1 MQELLKEMEMQQKKD
16 KEEAQYSDN
25 NFWRIKSADQTDKE
39 IDDLFRELEDDSETT
54 PASEIQKTEETKEA
68 DKEASKESE
77 SSENWNEEEAALFL
91 WTSLRGQ
98 AGLLSDWLQ
107 RPRSR
112 CILQTNHFI
121 YNW

>member
-54 PASEIQKTEETKEA
+54 PASAI
-68 DKEASKESE
+68 
-77 SSENWNEEEAALFL
+77 
-91 WTSLRGQ
+91 
-98 AGLLSDWLQ
+98 
-107 RPRSR
+107 
-112 CILQTNHFI
+112 
-121 YNW
+121 

>member
-77 SSENWNEEEAALFL
+77 SSEN
-91 WTSLRGQ
+91 
-98 AGLLSDWLQ
+98 
-107 RPRSR
+107 
-112 CILQTNHFI
+112 
-121 YNW
+121 